1 MKRLLTL
8 FLASVGFLTSQAQ
21 PLAFPSAEGG
31 GRHASGGRGGRVIKV
46 TDLSDD
52 GPGTLRQAVREKGPR
67 TVIFEVAGTIEL
79 KSPLVIR
86 EGDLTLAGQSAPG
99 DGICIK
105 GYPVRIAADNV
116 IVRYLRFRMGDIAGI
131 VDDAL
136 GGRKI
141 RDVIIDH
148 CSCSWSID
156 ECVSFYETERFTL
169 QWCLVSH
176 SLSKSKHEKGA
187 HGFGGIWGGSN
198 ATFHHNLLAHH
209 SSRNPRFG
217 SDGFAPVSFR
227 HNVVFNWGFKAAYG
241 GGRHGRIDMT
251 DNYYKPGPA
260 TRPEKRSCL
269 IDASEDGTS
278 RCFLARNILEGCD
291 AVTRDNGLGLC
302 ENRRDST
309 LSDRPFTAG
318 AEYDEDAFTAYRRVL
333 GQAGCS
339 HRRDAYDR
347 RVIKE
352 VRQGTF
358 KPYGASFDGG
368 GNGIIDSQDEVGGWP
383 VLRGGK
389 APKDSDGD
397 GIPDRWERRHGL
409 DPADP
414 ADGALRSLSADYTN
428 LEVYLE
434 SILPKNR

>member
-1 MKRLLTL
+1 MQRFFALL
-8 FLASVGFLTSQAQ
+8 FALAALSPSWAQ
-21 PLAFPSAEGG
+21 PLAFPTAEGG

-46 TDLSDD
+46 TGLGDD
-52 GPGTLRQAVREKGPR
+52 GPGTLRQALREKGPR
-67 TVIFEVAGTIEL
+67 TVLFDVAGTIEL
-79 KSPLVIR
+79 QSPLIIR

-116 IVRYLRFRMGDIAGI
+116 IVRYLRFRMGDQAGI

-141 RDVIIDH
+141 RDVIVDH

-156 ECVSFYETERFTL
+156 ECVSFYQNERFTL

-187 HGFGGIWGGSN
+187 HGFGGIWGGSD

-217 SDGFAPVSFR
+217 SDGCAPVVFR

-241 GGRHGRIDMT
+241 GGRRGRIDMT

-260 TRPEKRSCL
+260 TRQEKRRCL

-278 RCFLARNILEGCD
+278 RCYLARNILEGCD
-291 AVTRDNGLGLC
+291 AVTRDNTLGLC
-302 ENRRDST
+302 EHRRDST
-309 LSDRPFTAG
+309 LSDRPFGPA
-318 AEYDEDAFTAYRRVL
+318 ADYNEDAATAYRRVL
-333 GQAGCS
+333 EQAGCS

-347 RVIKE
+347 RVVRE
-352 VRQGTF
+352 VRRGRF
-358 KPYGASFDGG
+358 KPYGASFDSG
-368 GNGIIDSQDEVGGWP
+368 GNGIIDSQEEVGGWP
-383 VLRGGK
+383 ALRPGK

-397 GIPDRWERRHGL
+397 GIPDRWERRRGL

-414 ADGALRSLSADYTN
+414 ADGAACTLSAEYTN

-434 SILPKNR
+434 SILDKNR

>member
-1 MKRLLTL
+1 MKTRFALL
-8 FLASVGFLTSQAQ
+8 LALAVLRTAGAQ
-21 PLAFPSAEGG
+21 PLAFPTAEGG
-31 GRHASGGRGGRVIKV
+31 GRHATGGRGGRVIKV
-46 TDLSDD
+46 SDLSDD
-52 GPGTLRQAVREKGPR
+52 GPGTLREALRAKGPR
-67 TVIFEVAGTIEL
+67 TVIFDVAGTIEL
-79 KSPLVIR
+79 QSPLVIR

-116 IVRYLRFRMGDIAGI
+116 VVRYLRFRMGDRAGI

-136 GGRKI
+136 GGRRI
-141 RDVIIDH
+141 RDVIVDH

-187 HGFGGIWGGSN
+187 HGFGGIWGGRD

-217 SDGFAPVSFR
+217 SDGYAPVAFR
-227 HNVVFNWGFKAAYG
+227 HNAVFNWGFKAAYG

-260 TRPEKRSCL
+260 TRAEKRCCL

-278 RCFLARNILEGCD
+278 RCYLAGNILEGCE
-291 AVTRDNGLGLC
+291 AVTRNNGLGLC

-309 LSDRPFTAG
+309 LSDRPFGPGAG
-318 AEYDEDAFTAYRRVL
+318 YNEDAATAYRRVL
-333 GQAGCS
+333 RSAGCS

-347 RVIKE
+347 RVIRE
-352 VRQGTF
+352 VRRGRF
-358 KPYGASFDGG
+358 RPYGASFDGG
-368 GNGIIDSQDEVGGWP
+368 GKGIIDSQEEVGGWP
-383 VLRGGK
+383 ALRSGK
-389 APKDSDGD
+389 PAKDSDGD

-414 ADGALRSLSADYTN
+414 ADGAACTRSTDYTN
-428 LEVYLE
+428 LELYLE
-434 SILPKNR
+434 DILPENR